1 MSKDI
6 VLERDTP
13 FFATSDAPLVL
24 INNGSIDRVN
34 TEMMNVRWRM
44 FPLHRQ
50 IPRDEQRN
58 IASCARCFA
67 DLILYAEHVVNF
79 ERNQFD
85 SMKFRLSSTIPTIY
99 STLKCDIIIC
109 K

>member
-1 MSKDI
+1 MRFLQVLEGDKVHFPAPKNQMSKYI

-13 FFATSDAPLVL
+13 FFATSDAPLIL

-58 IASCARCFA
+58 IAACARCFA
-67 DLILYAEHVVNF
+67 ELILYAE
-79 ERNQFD
+79 Q
-85 SMKFRLSSTIPTIY
+85 
-99 STLKCDIIIC
+99 
-109 K
+109 